1 MMTELENKTMENK
14 IRAGYELERIIHIA
28 ENEIFRANGI
38 PILDNEEHAD
48 LIKGYADRIAEIRM
62 DMEDL
67 KKIGR

>member
-1 MMTELENKTMENK
+1 MMTELENRTMNNK
-14 IRAGYELERIIHIA
+14 IRAGYELERIIRIA

-38 PILDNEEHAD
+38 PILDDEEHAD
-48 LIKGYADRIAEIRM
+48 LIQGYADRIAEIRL